1 MPAKKQPA
9 QKRKPAP
16 KKTAEKAEEKDID
29 FLVGVNAKNPKG
41 RPRQIKYPEDF
52 LKLFEE
58 YKIYCLENPRFT
70 YTASLGKVV
79 KVPHPKPL
87 TIEGFETFAHTK
99 GVSVC
104 NYLENRNDAYSDFY
118 DVVTRIKREIRGDQ
132 IEGAVVGQ
140 FNSSIVARIN
150 GLTEKTENINRNIEV
165 PLFPDVQEDH
175 SNK

>member
-1 MPAKKQPA
+1 MPAKKQPV

-52 LKLFEE
+52 LKLFDE

-99 GVSVC
+99 GISVC
-104 NYLENRNDAYSDFY
+104 NYLENRNDAYLDFY

-132 IEGAVVGQ
+132 IEGGMIGEY
-140 FNSSIVARIN
+140 NGNIVSRVQR
-150 GLTEKTENINRNIEV
+150 LTDVTENINKNIEV

-175 SNK
+175 SDK